1 MKRALFFYNP
11 NAGRSSLSPKRR
23 QKLIESIHGL
33 GLEVT
38 SLCSSP
44 APGALS
50 SGHLENQDLI
60 IVYGGDG
67 TIHQALG
74 PALDLQL
81 PVAVL
86 PGGTA
91 NVLARELSI
100 PRDPARALRLLKE
113 GKRTRMRLGKS
124 GPNYFHLMAGVGLD
138 SHIIDQTSSGLK
150 RRFGVGSYWLAGLR
164 AFRNV
169 PLQPF
174 EIYLDDGPVEATFAV
189 ISNSRFYG
197 GHLLLAPAADVTQ
210 DCLDVCLFTS
220 RDRKR
225 YVTYLMGVLTGRHV
239 GLPDVHYVKA
249 KEISVRGEP
258 SIPVQMDGEVIG
270 TLPMDFEVARRSV
283 EIFVPRTR

>member
-11 NAGRSSLSPKRR
+11 NAGRISLSPKRR
-23 QKLIESIHGL
+23 RKLIESIHAL

-50 SGHLENQDLI
+50 SSHLENQDLI

-67 TIHQALG
+67 TIHQVLK

-81 PVAVL
+81 PLAVL
-86 PGGTA
+86 PAGTA

-100 PRDPARALRLLKE
+100 PRDPARALRLLQE
-113 GKRTRMRLGKS
+113 GRRTRIRLGKS
-124 GPNYFHLMAGVGLD
+124 GQNYFHLMAGVGLD
-138 SHIIDQTSSGLK
+138 SHIIDQTSPGLK

-164 AFRNV
+164 AFRKV

-174 EIYLDDGPVEATFAV
+174 EIYLDDRPVEATFAV
-189 ISNSRFYG
+189 ISNSRYYG
-197 GHLLLAPAADVTQ
+197 GHLLLAPAADVTE

-225 YVTYLMGVLTGRHV
+225 YVTYLMGALTGKHV
-239 GLPDVHYVKA
+239 GLSDVHYRKA
-249 KEISVRGEP
+249 KEVKVRGE
-258 SIPVQMDGEVIG
+258 STIPVQLDGEVIG

>member
-11 NAGRSSLSPKRR
+11 TAGRIGLSPKRR
-23 QKLIESIHGL
+23 QKLIESIHAL

-38 SLCSSP
+38 SVCSSP
-44 APGALS
+44 GPGTLS
-50 SGHLENQDLI
+50 NSHLENQDLI

-67 TIHQALG
+67 TIHDVLE

-86 PGGTA
+86 PAGTA

-100 PRDPARALRLLKE
+100 PRDPGRALRLLKE
-113 GKRTRMRLGKS
+113 GRRTRIRLGKS
-124 GPNYFHLMAGVGLD
+124 GQNYFHLMAGVGLD
-138 SHIIDQTSSGLK
+138 SHIIDQTSTGLK

-164 AFRNV
+164 AFRNL

-174 EIYLDDGPVEATFAV
+174 EIYLDDSPVEATFAV
-189 ISNSRFYG
+189 ISNSRYYG

-210 DCLDVCLFTS
+210 DCLDICLFTS

-225 YVTYLMGVLTGRHV
+225 YFTYLMRVLTGSHV
-239 GLPDVHYVKA
+239 ELPDVHYVKA

-270 TLPMDFEVARRSV
+270 TLPMDFKVARRSV
-283 EIFVPRTR
+283 EVFVPRTR